1 MMFGKVHRE
10 RQRADV
16 ASCSCVWLC
25 VCVRSLLQEVQV
37 KAQKAGRLSAGVLGY
52 LVIAAVREAKTIV
65 KAMPVAA
72 LKSQV

>member
-1 MMFGKVHRE
+1 MELRV
-10 RQRADV
+10 
-16 ASCSCVWLC
+16 C
-25 VCVRSLLQEVQV
+25 VCLFVRSLLQEVQV